1 MIKLKKILIIAMIV
15 FVVFSCNKKQEQ
27 NKTKKSN
34 NIDISQSDKNKTE
47 ENKENSEKD
56 STKIE
61 KQKELSSEKAIKK
74 RKRNF

>member
-61 KQKELSSEKAIKK
+61 KQKEL
-74 RKRNF
+74 

>member
-27 NKTKKSN
+27 NKTKKVN

-47 ENKENSEKD
+47 ENRKAERSFIRRSYKK
-56 STKIE
+56 SGRGIFKGQ
-61 KQKELSSEKAIKK
+61 QKS
-74 RKRNF
+74 